1 MMKPTKFVWGG
12 TSEKEWELLAD
23 ITTQEEVNTID
34 ITQALDETL
43 FSNLNLTEMFIFFR
57 VKPTEDVDNDYGV
70 FIVNDKN
77 IQVGQQFGLYTN
89 GQFRYF
95 SAYFKLFKNGDAVI
109 QFKDNNN
116 SALASNTGGFQFHNI
131 PILAWPEEP
140 DRFPYQE
147 GRVSEFGSLT
157 DSSSQYSNPLK
168 LSELPPMQP
177 TTKSPGQTY
186 SRSLAA
192 SRTTPPTPP
201 A

>member
-1 MMKPTKFVWGG
+1 MKEIKNIQIDDETYEICGGG

-77 IQVGQQFGLYTN
+77 IRVGQQFSLYTN
-89 GQFRYF
+89 GQFRYL
-95 SAYFKLFKNGDAVI
+95 SVYFKLFKNGDAVI

-116 SALASNTGGFQFHNI
+116 SALASNNGGFQFQFAFDSVDTLLPTNFGEKIEKISIKHNGLSTWAI
-131 PILAWPEEP
+131 DSKVRI
-140 DRFPYQE
+140 Y
-147 GRVSEFGSLT
+147 GR
-157 DSSSQYSNPLK
+157 
-168 LSELPPMQP
+168 
-177 TTKSPGQTY
+177 
-186 SRSLAA
+186 
-192 SRTTPPTPP
+192 
-201 A
+201 